1 VTDEARA
8 AFQLQESVDRGAR
21 RLLEEEGRLAVAVE
35 LHPSIPGAAALRGY
49 CVILDPKHEPAIITI
64 R

>member
-1 VTDEARA
+1 MTDEARA
-8 AFQLQESVDRGAR
+8 AFVLQETVDRGAR
-21 RLLEEEGRLAVAVE
+21 RLEMEQGRKAVAVE
-35 LHPSIPGAAALRGY
+35 IHPSTPGAAALRGY